1 MSQCA
6 RTGDK
11 RKGKQRGRAGAG
23 QRVKGERGQR
33 KQRSGTAEHRRGQRH
48 AQPTQEMLILA
59 TTCHPIG
66 ASLLT
71 VQNLMKY
78 CRTVAAMNKQY
89 TSE

>member
-48 AQPTQEMLILA
+48 AQPTQRDAHPGYDVPPDSASVSHIHSMLWGEWA
-59 TTCHPIG
+59 
-66 ASLLT
+66 
-71 VQNLMKY
+71 
-78 CRTVAAMNKQY
+78 
-89 TSE
+89 